1 LGSSPG
7 GYDGSID
14 FARIGVDPGKMGGA
28 PCIRDTRLTVR
39 TVVARVA
46 ADGDFTGVLADYP
59 YLEPA
64 DVTAALR
71 FAAEVSDW
79 HEIAVPQ
86 PA

>member
-1 LGSSPG
+1 M
-7 GYDGSID
+7 D
-14 FARIGVDPGKMGGA
+14 FDRISVDPGKMGGA

-59 YLEPA
+59 YLEVA
-64 DVTAALR
+64 DVTAALS
-71 FAAEVSDW
+71 FAAAVSDW
-79 HEIAVPQ
+79 REIPLPQ